1 MVRGYIKSLWF
12 LIRHLS
18 IVSPYF
24 IHGKNLKMGY
34 FNVIGRVRVGNYCE
48 ICNFVLLKDDTKMGN
63 NCYVDSYVL
72 SSGSC
77 EIGNRVT
84 MRYRTVIARNVIVHE
99 DVFFTAGVK
108 TIFLDHK
115 RTATAEP
122 LIIERGC
129 FLGDNAIIMG
139 GITVKANC
147 IIGAG
152 AFVNKDTELNGV
164 YVGSPARRIRNVDPY
179 ELDSM
184 RN

>member
-1 MVRGYIKSLWF
+1 MVGYLKSIWF

-18 IVSPYF
+18 IVSPKF
-24 IHGKNLKMGY
+24 VHGKGLKFGY
-34 FNVIGRVRVGNYCE
+34 FNVIGAARLGNNCE
-48 ICNFVLLKDDTKMGN
+48 VCNFVLLKDDTKMGDD
-63 NCYVDSYVL
+63 CYVDSYVL

-77 EIGNRVT
+77 WIGNRVT
-84 MRYRTVIARNVIVHE
+84 MRYRTVIARNVVVKD

-115 RTATAEP
+115 RMQTPTP

-139 GITVKANC
+139 GVTIKERC

-152 AFVNKDTELNGV
+152 SFVNKNTEAFGV
-164 YVGSPARRIRNVDPY
+164 YAGTPARKLRTIEADERS
-179 ELDSM
+179 SM
-184 RN
+184 GN